1 ETDTFDT
8 FMESSW
14 YYARY
19 TSADN
24 DEAMLDERAN
34 YWLPVDQYVGGIEH
48 AILHLLYAR
57 FFNKLM
63 RDVGLTTNDE
73 PFKNLLT
80 QGMVLKDG
88 VKMSKSKG
96 NTVDPQGL
104 IEQYGADTA
113 RLFMM
118 FAAPPEQSLEWSDA
132 GVEGASRF
140 LKRLWR
146 LVYEHVALGDKVSI
160 DKEILNEKQ
169 KNIRRLTHETI
180 SKVSDD
186 IGRRFTFNT
195 AIASVMELI
204 NILMKFKDESEQG
217 RAVMEE
223 SLESITLLLSPIVPH
238 ITHELWDILSKGGKV
253 LDQAWPK
260 VDESA
265 LVKDNL
271 QIIVQ
276 VNGKLRS
283 RIEVA
288 VSATKDEIEAA
299 AVTDDNVKKFTD
311 GKDIVKV
318 IVVPGKLV
326 NIVVK

>member
-1 ETDTFDT
+1 
-8 FMESSW
+8 
-14 YYARY
+14 
-19 TSADN
+19 
-24 DEAMLDERAN
+24 
-34 YWLPVDQYVGGIEH
+34 
-48 AILHLLYAR
+48 
-57 FFNKLM
+57 
-63 RDVGLTTNDE
+63 
-73 PFKNLLT
+73 
-80 QGMVLKDG
+80 
-88 VKMSKSKG
+88 MSKSKG

-146 LVYEHVALGDKVSI
+146 LAFDHVEAGNTVALDKNA
-160 DKEILNEKQ
+160 LNDAQ
-169 KNIRRLTHETI
+169 KSMRRVTHETI
-180 SKVSDD
+180 AKVGDD

-204 NILMKFKDESEQG
+204 NALTKFKDDSEQG
-217 RAVMEE
+217 RAVMQE
-223 SLESITLLLSPIVPH
+223 SLQSIVLLLSPIVPH
-238 ITHELWDILSKGGKV
+238 ITHELWQVLGQDSSL

-260 VDESA
+260 TDESA
-265 LVKDNL
+265 LVKDSL

-283 RIEVA
+283 RIEVPA
-288 VSATKDEIEAA
+288 SASKDKIEHA
-299 AVTDDNVKKFTD
+299 AVTDENVKRFTD
-311 GKDIVKV
+311 DKQIVKV